1 MVVGKK
7 MALRYIYKEDGV
19 RKVKEFPYKSSRKG
33 IDYKQLDPYYE
44 YMNNNR
50 HTEWL
55 GLFITRD

>member
-1 MVVGKK
+1 

-19 RKVKEFPYKSSRKG
+19 RKVKQFPYNYKGKG

-44 YMNNNR
+44 YINNNR

-55 GLFITRD
+55 GLFINRD